1 MLFHF
6 DITLNDD
13 DYLAY
18 NRFHMIRSPYGAKT
32 LRNFRLVLTAI
43 VALFLI
49 PTLSRTGFSPY
60 SLIAIIPSLAIL
72 TVMQLLLPTVLVS
85 SVKSQ
90 IKKAKKTGKPAYSP
104 KAEIEF
110 YEDFF
115 VETTDENRSEIK
127 YSAIERISV
136 VDGKYIYIHVNSVMS
151 YIVHVSLLDTAEKY
165 DAFMAFL
172 ATKCD
177 KIKEYTPKR

>member
-1 MLFHF
+1 MLFQF
-6 DITLNDD
+6 SVALNDD

-18 NRFHMIRSPYGAKT
+18 NRFHMMRSPYGAKT
-32 LRNFRLVLTAI
+32 LRNFRLVLVAI

-49 PTLSRTGFSPY
+49 PTLSQTGFSPY
-60 SLIAIIPSLAIL
+60 SLIAVIPSLAIL
-72 TVMQLLLPTVLVS
+72 TVMQLLLPTVLMS

-90 IKKAKKTGKPAYSP
+90 LKRLKKEGKPAYSP

-110 YEDFF
+110 YDDYF

-127 YSAIERISV
+127 YSAVERVSV
-136 VDGKYIYIHVNSVMS
+136 VDCKYIYIHVNSVMS
-151 YIVHVSLLDTAEKY
+151 YIVPVALLDTSEKY

-172 ATKCD
+172 ASRCD
-177 KIKEYTPKR
+177 KIEEYLPKR